1 MLTSRYI
8 TVFTAVIFT
17 LGTSLVLAG
26 EKAFTSTGEI
36 VILNADGTWKYEN
49 QSRSSQAKSLK
60 TNSRKFKK
68 PNSASFPVKSKVNS
82 LGLWMNPADWGFT
95 KKGAL
100 NPEAEYEL
108 KHKKLEIYAMA
119 ITESIEVNLDNLAE
133 IALENMEKVGTNV
146 RVINKEYRIVNGQK
160 VIFMEM
166 AGVVNGIKATYMGY
180 YHSNSKGASQLL
192 AFTGTAL
199 ANKYKPEIIKLLNG
213 LVVL

>member
-1 MLTSRYI
+1 MLTSRCS
-8 TVFTAVIFT
+8 TVLAAVIFT

-36 VILNADGTWKYEN
+36 VILNADGTWHYEN

-60 TNSRKFKK
+60 TNSKKFRK
-68 PNSASFPVKSKVNS
+68 PTSASFPVKSKVNS

-146 RVINKEYRIVNGQK
+146 RVINKEYRNVNGQK

>member
-1 MLTSRYI
+1 MLTTRYF
-8 TVFTAVIFT
+8 TVLAAVMFT

-36 VILNADGTWKYEN
+36 VILNSDGTWHYEN
-49 QSRSSQAKSLK
+49 QARSSQAKSLK
-60 TNSRKFKK
+60 TNSKKFKK
-68 PNSASFPVKSKVNS
+68 PTSASFPVKSKVNS